1 MIRITSDGVIRFE
14 CMPAQKMKFRSQ
26 RPLRLVLALM
36 VGVAGVWLFTHCR
49 DKQTDT
55 GHRPIISFATVKP
68 VLEALGDKLPPQL
81 REPNEAKWKT
91 WAQHEDDV
99 VRTRLEQGALDS
111 MINLLLF
118 GTSFTTQPRVIT
130 MHDLHD
136 PVVQSRV
143 DDLLQGLRNP
153 GRNERLIFLRN
164 VLRRSGMDPDS
175 STGDEKTKTFVLE
188 NLRRVVQ
195 EQNTFREQFDEA
207 THDSDHEAGLSKRSR
222 MFHDRGISLDTTI
235 LLSFGIEG
243 ALRDMKDRA
252 VLPERSITRVA
263 VIGPGLD
270 FTDKGFGYDFY
281 PLQTLQP
288 FAVYDSL
295 IRLGLAEP
303 GKIDITAFDIS
314 REVLEHL
321 RSANDRAKT
330 GENYVVQLPRE
341 SWPWVTEAVQYWR
354 AFGSEIGEPAAPV
367 QPPPALKG
375 LETRAVAIRP
385 DVILSCKPVDLN
397 VVFEQVDRS
406 DTGRFDL
413 IIATNVFLYYDT
425 LEQALALQNISTLL
439 KPGGFFLT
447 NDWLPGVSQIPMR
460 SMGYT
465 PVQYGEGS
473 E

>member
-1 MIRITSDGVIRFE
+1 
-14 CMPAQKMKFRSQ
+14 MPVQKMKLLRSQ
-26 RPLRLVLALM
+26 RSLRLVVLM

-55 GHRPIISFATVKP
+55 GHRPVISFPTVKP
-68 VLEALGDKLPPQL
+68 VLEALADKLPPQL
-81 REPNEAKWKT
+81 REPNESKWKA
-91 WAQHEDDV
+91 WAQHEDDI
-99 VRTRLEQGALDS
+99 VRARLEQGALDS

-130 MHDLHD
+130 MHDSDDAVL
-136 PVVQSRV
+136 QSRL
-143 DDLLQGLRNP
+143 DDLLRGLRNP
-153 GRNERLIFLRN
+153 GKNERLIFLRN
-164 VLRRSGMDPDS
+164 VLRGSGMDPDS
-175 STGDEKTKTFVLE
+175 SAGYEKTKTFVLE

-195 EQNTFREQFDEA
+195 EQITFHEQFDE
-207 THDSDHEAGLSKRSR
+207 TTRESDQEAGLSKRSR
-222 MFHDRGISLDTTI
+222 VFRDRGISLDTTI
-235 LLSFGIEG
+235 LSSFGIEG

-295 IRLGLAEP
+295 VRLGLAEP
-303 GKIDITAFDIS
+303 GKMEIIAFDIS
-314 REVLEHL
+314 QEVLAHL
-321 RSANDRAKT
+321 HRARDRADKRD
-330 GENYVVQLPRE
+330 NYIVQLPRE
-341 SWPWVTEAVQYWR
+341 SSPWAAEAVHYWR
-354 AFGSEIGEPAAPV
+354 SFGSEIGTPVAPI
-367 QPPPALKG
+367 QPPPALNG

-385 DVILSCKPVDLN
+385 EVVLSCKPVDLN
-397 VVFEQVDRS
+397 VVFEQFDRS
-406 DTGRFDL
+406 ATKRFDL

-447 NDWLPGVSQIPMR
+447 NDWLPGLPQIPMR

-465 PVQYGEGS
+465 PVRYGESGDWGDNIFWWQRQ
-473 E
+473 

>member
-1 MIRITSDGVIRFE
+1 
-14 CMPAQKMKFRSQ
+14 
-26 RPLRLVLALM
+26 
-36 VGVAGVWLFTHCR
+36 
-49 DKQTDT
+49 
-55 GHRPIISFATVKP
+55 
-68 VLEALGDKLPPQL
+68 
-81 REPNEAKWKT
+81 
-91 WAQHEDDV
+91 
-99 VRTRLEQGALDS
+99 
-111 MINLLLF
+111 
-118 GTSFTTQPRVIT
+118 
-130 MHDLHD
+130 
-136 PVVQSRV
+136 
-143 DDLLQGLRNP
+143 
-153 GRNERLIFLRN
+153 
-164 VLRRSGMDPDS
+164 
-175 STGDEKTKTFVLE
+175 
-188 NLRRVVQ
+188 
-195 EQNTFREQFDEA
+195 
-207 THDSDHEAGLSKRSR
+207 

-321 RSANDRAKT
+321 RGAHDRAKM

>member
-1 MIRITSDGVIRFE
+1 
-14 CMPAQKMKFRSQ
+14 MKLLRS
-26 RPLRLVLALM
+26 RRSLRLVSVLM
-36 VGVAGVWLFTHCR
+36 VGAAGVWLFAQCR
-49 DKQTDT
+49 VKQTHP

-68 VLEALGDKLPPQL
+68 VLEAFANELPPQL
-81 REPNEAKWKT
+81 KEPNEGKWKT

-99 VRTRLEQGALDS
+99 VRARLEQGALDS

-130 MHDLHD
+130 MHDSD
-136 PVVQSRV
+136 DAVVQSRLN
-143 DDLLQGLRNP
+143 DLLQGLRNP
-153 GRNERLIFLRN
+153 GKNERLIFLRN
-164 VLRRSGMDPDS
+164 LLRRSGMDPDS
-175 STGDEKTKTFVLE
+175 SAGYEKTKSFVLE
-188 NLRRVVQ
+188 NLRRVVR

-207 THDSDHEAGLSKRSR
+207 TSENNQDAGLSKRSR
-222 MFHDRGISLDTTI
+222 LFRDRGISLDTTI
-235 LLSFGIEG
+235 LSSFGIEG
-243 ALRDMKDRA
+243 ALRDMKERA
-252 VLPERSITRVA
+252 VLPEKSITRVA

-288 FAVYDSL
+288 FAVCDSL

-303 GKIDITAFDIS
+303 GKIDVTAFDIS

-321 RSANDRAKT
+321 RRAHYRAKT

-341 SWPWVTEAVQYWR
+341 SWAWVADAVQYWR
-354 AFGSEIGEPAAPV
+354 AFGSEIGKPVAPI

-375 LETRAVAIRP
+375 LETRAVEIRP

-397 VVFEQVDRS
+397 VVFEQFDRS
-406 DTGRFDL
+406 ATGRFDL
-413 IIATNVFLYYDT
+413 IVATNVFLYYDT
-425 LEQALALQNISTLL
+425 VEQALALQNISTLL
-439 KPGGFFLT
+439 KPAGFLLT
-447 NDWLPGVSQIPMR
+447 NDWLPGVPQIPMR

-473 E
+473 EWGDNVFWWQRQ